1 MELLKKQERKWTNII
16 LIIITIVIIGYV
28 AYIKGWIPIG
38 SGQSVVLQSSQELF
52 KINSKESPFIGVNK
66 KQVFQVTRDGIIA
79 YELDGEECWQDT
91 FSFNNFVVMQKEP
104 YIAVGS
110 KGGQSIHVFND
121 KGKQYE
127 ITSPY
132 PIVYFSINEKGGVVT
147 IANDDTSYIVSA
159 YNELG
164 KNLCNR
170 TTFIRNDGYPL
181 VAELSPD
188 NKKLIMSYSSVDEPQ
203 VISRVY
209 CMDVNESNDEV
220 LDNIEYGREQNGNL
234 VYEIEFINNDTW
246 VSIGD
251 KLIVWYD
258 IEGNELGKQQNLSV
272 VFVPYLYTMNQ
283 YGLGYIPMI
292 ISEKPTQNIVHRQDE
307 LAYFNHLGE
316 KTVSIK
322 LGGGAESIYADGDG
336 VVIQLGNT
344 FTGYDKLGNTIFEYI
359 ADTDVNKVIYVPSI
373 KKGIAINKESVLLLT
388 PKRGGE

>member
-16 LIIITIVIIGYV
+16 LIIITLAIIGYT
-28 AYIKGWIPIG
+28 AYIKGWIHIG
-38 SGQSVVLQSSQELF
+38 NNQSVVLQTRKELF
-52 KINSKESPFIGVNK
+52 KIDSKANPFIGINK
-66 KQVFQVTRDGIIA
+66 EQVFHITRDGITA
-79 YELDGEECWQDT
+79 YDLEGEEVWQDT

-110 KGGQSIHVFND
+110 KEGQSIHVFSD

-127 ITSPY
+127 ITSTY
-132 PIVYFSINEKGGVVT
+132 PIVYFSVNESGGMVT
-147 IANDDTSYIVSA
+147 IANNDTSYIVSA
-159 YNELG
+159 YNEMG

-170 TTFIRNDGYPL
+170 TTFIKSDGYPL

-203 VISRVY
+203 VVSRIY
-209 CMDVNESNDEV
+209 CMDINNSNEEV
-220 LDNIEYGREQNGNL
+220 LDNVEYGREQSNNL
-234 VYEIEFINNDTW
+234 VYEIEFISDDTW

-258 IEGNELGKQQNLSV
+258 IEGNELGKQSNLSL
-272 VFVPYLYTMNQ
+272 VFVPYLHKMSQ

-316 KTVSIK
+316 KTVSIS
-322 LGGGAESIYADGDG
+322 LGGGAKSIYADGDG
-336 VVIQLGNT
+336 VVIEIDNI
-344 FTGYDKLGNTIFEYI
+344 FRGYDKLGNILFEYT
-359 ADTDVNKVIYVPSI
+359 ADTDVSKLIYIPSA
-373 KKGIAINKESVLLLT
+373 KKGIAINKESVLLVT
-388 PKRGGE
+388 PQKGGK